1 MLWLVNQKISSAFLY
16 FQIPETMGGN
26 LMVCT
31 GGGIA
36 LHDVNFT
43 CQVRIQPHTWQQPS
57 VRENE
62 NKH

>member
-1 MLWLVNQKISSAFLY
+1 
-16 FQIPETMGGN
+16 
-26 LMVCT
+26 MVCT

-43 CQVRIQPHTWQQPS
+43 CQVHIQPHTWQQPS

-62 NKH
+62 NKHQVLQKHKGLSSVHAP